1 MSVFF
6 MRIPEKYARNTVKN
20 RPIYNSLIPK
30 TKFLPNFTQILIKFL
45 PYFTIVKFNRFLIGI
60 SKN

>member
-1 MSVFF
+1 
-6 MRIPEKYARNTVKN
+6 MRILEKYTRNTVKN
-20 RPIYNSLIPK
+20 RLIYNSLIPK